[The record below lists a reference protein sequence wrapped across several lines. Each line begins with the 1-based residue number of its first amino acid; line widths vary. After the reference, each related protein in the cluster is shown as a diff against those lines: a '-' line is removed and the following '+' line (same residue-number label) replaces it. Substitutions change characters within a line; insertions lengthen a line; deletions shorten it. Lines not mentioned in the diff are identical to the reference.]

1 MTSGV
6 GEKLVTE
13 ISTTVVSGVAKFVD
27 KPSESSVGAKLFKL
41 SHAREVAPF
50 VSTILLPA
58 PIVDSVVDSADSFV
72 DDVDS
77 SVASAVLL
85 PVPIVDSVVDSV
97 DLFVDDVNSSVASA
111 VLLPVPSIDSVVDHV
126 DLVVKSVDSERR
138 KLESK

>member
-58 PIVDSVVDSADSFV
+58 PIVDSVVDS
-72 DDVDS
+72 
-77 SVASAVLL
+77 
-85 PVPIVDSVVDSV
+85 V

-126 DLVVKSVDSERR
+126 DSVVKSVDSERR